1 MNNLMSNKQK
11 DNHSPNNTTDT
22 SMAKESDYTGGAMQ
36 HLFKRILGLQGLGA
50 QALSRS
56 WWQRWVYPLLFLL
69 TLTLSLATYLTLD
82 SVQQSVNTYINDNQR
97 ALVGGDLI
105 LNSKQDWPSEVL
117 AQVKTI
123 ADTQTVYDYQFTA
136 MVVTDEQTLLTSV
149 KAVSPAYPLYGEAE
163 LASGQPLWEQLTS
176 NNVVV
181 APEVLNGLNAN
192 IGDQITIGDAEF
204 TISDVLTK
212 EPDRPLTAF
221 GFGGRVLMQQD
232 ALAATNLLGERSRIN
247 YRIELAGEPEL
258 MAEQYD
264 KLTQILT
271 NYPDIELSDA
281 ESADTSV
288 SRISDNVL
296 MFLKLLVIAVLLLS
310 AVAMYGVIT
319 AFVTKQQSSNAIR
332 LALGEPLGSLKR
344 SYYQLLI
351 VTTIIACIAAIIVS
365 FGLLKVGQ
373 PYLGAIL
380 PADVGLAINPIS
392 AIKTIIIA
400 LVLTLLIAQR
410 GLSTLST
417 TKPATLLSQGASQ
430 QVQNLPWYQRLPLLW
445 YGLMLTGLYA
455 FFAYEVSSFKLGA
468 QLLIGLIGFVAIFWL
483 LARAWLWLLAKLAT
497 NSNISWMQRIAI
509 HNLARKGNQSALFFV
524 TLSLSVAV
532 LTLITTLNHSINTQ
546 FVNAYP
552 EDAPNLFL
560 LDIQSDQHDEIDNII
575 GAPVSYYPVI
585 RARVVTANNVPVQDI
600 EPADGFD
607 DPARVFNLSYA
618 DTVMDTEFITDAVK
632 DKQLYAPINV
642 QNQTENERGTLQNSV
657 QQSVQISEQTIA
669 PMSILDTAASLL
681 NVGMGDQ
688 VRFNIQGIEIVGQIT
703 SIRSR
708 YEQGPSPYFYFLF
721 EPAVLSAAPQIQFAT
736 AHVAADD
743 IPDLQGKL
751 VRQFPAVTTI
761 DGTAIAQ
768 QIQELVVQMS
778 RLVYVFTLL
787 ALLTGIM
794 VLISSLLSTSQDRM
808 QESASF
814 RLLGMQKRDLYMLN
828 ILELGILGI
837 SAALFAVIIANIGA
851 WAAITQWFNLQFS
864 VPWASLGIGGVT
876 LVALLFAI
884 AIIYVRLVIGR
895 GIMARVRAMI

>member
-1 MNNLMSNKQK
+1 MDNMDNESNDSRGIISQ
-11 DNHSPNNTTDT
+11 
-22 SMAKESDYTGGAMQ
+22 
-36 HLFKRILGLQGLGA
+36 LFNRLLISKNLGA

-56 WWQRWVYPLLFLL
+56 WWQRWIYPVLFLI
-69 TLTLSLATYLTLD
+69 TLVLSLATYLTLD
-82 SVQQSVNTYINDNQR
+82 SIQQSVDTYINDNQR

-105 LNSKQDWPSEVL
+105 LNSKQDWPSEIL
-117 AQVKTI
+117 AQVETV
-123 ADTQTVYDYQFTA
+123 ADTQIVYDYQFSA
-136 MVVTDEQTLLTSV
+136 MVVTDEQTLLASV

-163 LASGQPLWEQLTS
+163 LASGQPLWQQLS
-176 NNVVV
+176 AANVVV
-181 APEVLNGLNAN
+181 APEVLNSLNASV
-192 IGDQITIGDAEF
+192 GDQITIGDAEF
-204 TISDVLTK
+204 IISDVLTK

-221 GFGGRVLMQQD
+221 GFGGRVLMHQD
-232 ALAATNLLGERSRIN
+232 ALAATNLLGQRSRIN
-247 YRIELAGEPEL
+247 YRIELAGAPEL
-258 MAEQYD
+258 MAVQRD
-264 KLTQILT
+264 KLTQILN

-332 LALGEPLGSLKR
+332 LALGEPLKSLKR

-351 VTTIIACIAAIIVS
+351 VTTIIACVAAVIVS

-373 PYLGAIL
+373 PYLIAIL

-410 GLSTLST
+410 GLSTLSS
-417 TKPATLLSQGASQ
+417 TKPATLLNQGASTNS
-430 QVQNLPWYQRLPLLW
+430 QNLPWYRSLPLLW
-445 YGLMLTGLYA
+445 YGLMLVGLYV
-455 FFAYEVSSFKLGA
+455 FFAYEVNSLLLGA
-468 QLLIGLIGFVAIFWL
+468 QLLIGLTAFVAIFWL
-483 LARAWLWLLAKLAT
+483 LARGWLWLLTKFAKH
-497 NSNISWMQRIAI
+497 SNISWMQRIAI

-532 LTLITTLNHSINTQ
+532 LTLITTLNHSINAQ
-546 FVNAYP
+546 FINAYP

-560 LDIQSDQHDEIDNII
+560 LDIQSDQHDEINNII
-575 GAPVSYYPVI
+575 AAPVSYYPVI
-585 RARVVTANNVPVQDI
+585 RARVVTANNIPVQDI

-618 DTVMDTEFITDAVK
+618 DTVMDTEFIADAVEN
-632 DKQLYAPINV
+632 DKLYTPIKASDNDPAQTVAP
-642 QNQTENERGTLQNSV
+642 L
-657 QQSVQISEQTIA
+657 
-669 PMSILDTAASLL
+669 SILDTAASLL

-708 YEQGPSPYFYFLF
+708 YEKGPSPYFYFLF
-721 EPAVLSAAPQIQFAT
+721 EPEVLAAAPQIQFAT

-743 IPDLQGKL
+743 IPKLQGQL
-751 VRQFPAVTTI
+751 VREFPAVTTI

-768 QIQELVVQMS
+768 QVQELVVQMS

-808 QESASF
+808 KDSASF

-828 ILELGILGI
+828 ILELSILGI

-851 WAAITQWFNLQFS
+851 WAAITQWFNLRFS
-864 VPWASLGIGGVT
+864 VPWTSLAIGGVA
-876 LVALLFAI
+876 LVVLLFAI

>member
-1 MNNLMSNKQK
+1 M
-11 DNHSPNNTTDT
+11 DNMDNESTD
-22 SMAKESDYTGGAMQ
+22 SRGIISQ
-36 HLFKRILGLQGLGA
+36 LFNRLLISKNLGA

-56 WWQRWVYPLLFLL
+56 WWQRWIYPVLFLI
-69 TLTLSLATYLTLD
+69 TLVLSLATYLTLD
-82 SVQQSVNTYINDNQR
+82 SIQQSVDTYINDNQR

-105 LNSKQDWPSEVL
+105 LNSKQDWPSEIL
-117 AQVKTI
+117 AQVETV
-123 ADTQTVYDYQFTA
+123 ADTQIVYDYQFSA
-136 MVVTDEQTLLTSV
+136 MVVTDEQTLLASV

-163 LASGQPLWEQLTS
+163 LASGQPLWQQLS
-176 NNVVV
+176 AANVVV
-181 APEVLNGLNAN
+181 APEVLNSLNASV
-192 IGDQITIGDAEF
+192 GDQITIGDAEF
-204 TISDVLTK
+204 IISDVLTK

-221 GFGGRVLMQQD
+221 GFGGRVLMHQD
-232 ALAATNLLGERSRIN
+232 ALAATNLLGQRSRIN
-247 YRIELAGEPEL
+247 YRIELAGAPEL
-258 MAEQYD
+258 MAVQRD
-264 KLTQILT
+264 KLTQILN

-281 ESADTSV
+281 KSADTSV

-332 LALGEPLGSLKR
+332 LALGEPLKSLKR

-351 VTTIIACIAAIIVS
+351 VTTIIACVAAVIVS

-373 PYLGAIL
+373 PYLIAIL

-410 GLSTLST
+410 GLSTLSS
-417 TKPATLLSQGASQ
+417 TKPATLLNQGASTNS
-430 QVQNLPWYQRLPLLW
+430 QNLPWYRSLPLLW
-445 YGLMLTGLYA
+445 YGLMLVGLYV
-455 FFAYEVSSFKLGA
+455 FFAYEVNSLLLGA
-468 QLLIGLIGFVAIFWL
+468 QLLVGLTAFVAIFWL
-483 LARAWLWLLAKLAT
+483 LARGWLWLLTKFAKH
-497 NSNISWMQRIAI
+497 SNISWMQRIAI

-532 LTLITTLNHSINTQ
+532 LTLITTLNHSINAQ
-546 FVNAYP
+546 FINAYP

-560 LDIQSDQHDEIDNII
+560 LDIQSDQHDEINNII
-575 GAPVSYYPVI
+575 AAPVSYYPVI
-585 RARVVTANNVPVQDI
+585 RARVVTANNIPVQDI

-618 DTVMDTEFITDAVK
+618 DTVMDTEFITDAVEN
-632 DKQLYAPINV
+632 DKLYAPIKTSDNDPA
-642 QNQTENERGTLQNSV
+642 QTV
-657 QQSVQISEQTIA
+657 A
-669 PMSILDTAASLL
+669 PLSILDTAASLL

-708 YEQGPSPYFYFLF
+708 YEKGPSPYFYFLF
-721 EPAVLSAAPQIQFAT
+721 EPKVLAAAPQIQFAT

-743 IPDLQGKL
+743 IPKLQGQL
-751 VRQFPAVTTI
+751 VREFPAVTTI

-768 QIQELVVQMS
+768 QVQELVVQMS

-808 QESASF
+808 KDSASF

-828 ILELGILGI
+828 ILELSILGI

-851 WAAITQWFNLQFS
+851 WAAITQWFNLRFS
-864 VPWASLGIGGVT
+864 VPWTSLGMGGVA
-876 LVALLFAI
+876 LIGLLFAI
-884 AIIYVRLVIGR
+884 AIIYVKLVIGR

>member
-1 MNNLMSNKQK
+1 M
-11 DNHSPNNTTDT
+11 DNMDNESTD
-22 SMAKESDYTGGAMQ
+22 SRGIISQ
-36 HLFKRILGLQGLGA
+36 LFNRLLISKNLGA

-56 WWQRWVYPLLFLL
+56 WWQRWIYPVLFLI
-69 TLTLSLATYLTLD
+69 TLVLSLATYLTLD
-82 SVQQSVNTYINDNQR
+82 SIQQSVDTYINDNQR

-105 LNSKQDWPSEVL
+105 LNSKQDWPSEIL
-117 AQVKTI
+117 AQVETV
-123 ADTQTVYDYQFTA
+123 ADTQIVYDYQFSA

-163 LASGQPLWEQLTS
+163 LASGQPLWQQLS
-176 NNVVV
+176 AANVVV
-181 APEVLNGLNAN
+181 APEVLNSLNASV
-192 IGDQITIGDAEF
+192 GDQITIGDAEF
-204 TISDVLTK
+204 IISDVLTK

-221 GFGGRVLMQQD
+221 GFGGRVLMHQD
-232 ALAATNLLGERSRIN
+232 ALAATNLLGQRSRIN
-247 YRIELAGEPEL
+247 YRIELAGAPEL
-258 MAEQYD
+258 MAVQRD
-264 KLTQILT
+264 KLTQILN

-281 ESADTSV
+281 KSADTSV

-332 LALGEPLGSLKR
+332 LALGEPLKSLKR

-351 VTTIIACIAAIIVS
+351 VTTIIACVAAVIVS

-373 PYLGAIL
+373 PYLIAIL

-410 GLSTLST
+410 GLSTLSS
-417 TKPATLLSQGASQ
+417 TKPATLLDQGASTNS
-430 QVQNLPWYQRLPLLW
+430 QNLPWYRSLPVLW
-445 YGLMLTGLYA
+445 YGLMLVGLYV
-455 FFAYEVSSFKLGA
+455 FFAYEVNSLLLGA
-468 QLLIGLIGFVAIFWL
+468 QLLIGLTAFVAIFWL
-483 LARAWLWLLAKLAT
+483 LARGWLWLLTKFAKH
-497 NSNISWMQRIAI
+497 SKISWMQRIAI

-546 FVNAYP
+546 FINAYP

-560 LDIQSDQHDEIDNII
+560 LDIQSDQHDAINNII
-575 GAPVSYYPVI
+575 AAPVSYYPVI
-585 RARVVTANNVPVQDI
+585 RARVVTANNIPVQDI

-618 DTVMDTEFITDAVK
+618 DTVMDTEFITDAVEN
-632 DKQLYAPINV
+632 DKLYAPIKTSDNDPA
-642 QNQTENERGTLQNSV
+642 QTV
-657 QQSVQISEQTIA
+657 A
-669 PMSILDTAASLL
+669 PLSILDTAASLL

-708 YEQGPSPYFYFLF
+708 YEKGPSPYFYFLF
-721 EPAVLSAAPQIQFAT
+721 EPEVLAAAPQIQFAT

-743 IPDLQGKL
+743 IPKLQGQL
-751 VRQFPAVTTI
+751 VREFPAVTTI

-768 QIQELVVQMS
+768 QVQELVVQMS

-808 QESASF
+808 KDSASF

-851 WAAITQWFNLQFS
+851 WAAITQWFNLRFS
-864 VPWASLGIGGVT
+864 VPWTSLAIGGVA
-876 LVALLFAI
+876 LVVLLFAI

>member
-1 MNNLMSNKQK
+1 MDNMDNESNDSRGIISQ
-11 DNHSPNNTTDT
+11 
-22 SMAKESDYTGGAMQ
+22 
-36 HLFKRILGLQGLGA
+36 LFNRLLISKNLGA

-56 WWQRWVYPLLFLL
+56 WWQRWIYPVLFLI
-69 TLTLSLATYLTLD
+69 TLVLSLATYLTLD
-82 SVQQSVNTYINDNQR
+82 SIQQSVDTYINDNQR

-105 LNSKQDWPSEVL
+105 LNSKQDWPSEIL
-117 AQVKTI
+117 AQVETV
-123 ADTQTVYDYQFTA
+123 ADTQIVYDYQFSA
-136 MVVTDEQTLLTSV
+136 MVVTDEQTLLASV

-163 LASGQPLWEQLTS
+163 LASGQPLWQQLS
-176 NNVVV
+176 AANVVV
-181 APEVLNGLNAN
+181 APEVLNSLNASV
-192 IGDQITIGDAEF
+192 GDQITIGDAEF
-204 TISDVLTK
+204 IISDVLTK

-221 GFGGRVLMQQD
+221 GFGGRVLMHED
-232 ALAATNLLGERSRIN
+232 ALAATNLLGQRSRIN
-247 YRIELAGEPEL
+247 YRIELAGAPEL
-258 MAEQYD
+258 MAVQRD
-264 KLTQILT
+264 KLTQILN

-281 ESADTSV
+281 KSADTSV

-332 LALGEPLGSLKR
+332 LALGEPLKSLKR

-351 VTTIIACIAAIIVS
+351 VTTIIACVAAVIVS

-373 PYLGAIL
+373 PYLIAIL

-410 GLSTLST
+410 GLSTLSS
-417 TKPATLLSQGASQ
+417 TKPATLLDQGASTNS
-430 QVQNLPWYQRLPLLW
+430 QNLPWYRSLPLLW
-445 YGLMLTGLYA
+445 YGLMLVGLYV
-455 FFAYEVSSFKLGA
+455 FFAYEVNSLLLGA
-468 QLLIGLIGFVAIFWL
+468 QLLIGLTAFVAIFWL
-483 LARAWLWLLAKLAT
+483 LARGWLWLLTKFAKH
-497 NSNISWMQRIAI
+497 SNISWMQRIAI

-532 LTLITTLNHSINTQ
+532 LTLITTLNHSINAQ
-546 FVNAYP
+546 FINAYP

-560 LDIQSDQHDEIDNII
+560 LDIQSDQHDEINNII
-575 GAPVSYYPVI
+575 AAPVSYYPVI
-585 RARVVTANNVPVQDI
+585 RARVVTANNIPVQDI

-618 DTVMDTEFITDAVK
+618 DTVMDTEFITDAVEN
-632 DKQLYAPINV
+632 DKLYAPIKTSDNDPA
-642 QNQTENERGTLQNSV
+642 QTV
-657 QQSVQISEQTIA
+657 A
-669 PMSILDTAASLL
+669 PLSILDTAASLL

-708 YEQGPSPYFYFLF
+708 YEKGPSPYFYFLF
-721 EPAVLSAAPQIQFAT
+721 EPEVLAAAPQIQFAT

-743 IPDLQGKL
+743 IPKLQGQL
-751 VRQFPAVTTI
+751 VREFPAVTTI

-768 QIQELVVQMS
+768 QVQELVVQMS

-808 QESASF
+808 KDSASF

-851 WAAITQWFNLQFS
+851 WAAITQWFNLRFS
-864 VPWASLGIGGVT
+864 VPWTSLAIGGVA
-876 LVALLFAI
+876 LVVLLFAI

>member
-1 MNNLMSNKQK
+1 MNNLKNNKQTE
-11 DNHSPNNTTDT
+11 NHSAIDATATTDT
-22 SMAKESDYTGGAMQ
+22 NMAKESDYTGGIMRQ
-36 HLFKRILGLQGLGA
+36 LFSGVLNLPILGLQGLGA

-56 WWQRWVYPLLFLL
+56 WWQRWIYPLLFLL

-82 SVQQSVNTYINDNQR
+82 SVQQSVDTYINDNQR

-105 LNSKQDWPSEVL
+105 LNSKQEWPSEVL
-117 AQVKTI
+117 TQVETVT
-123 ADTQTVYDYQFTA
+123 DTQIVYDYQFSA
-136 MVVTDEQTLLTSV
+136 MVVTDEQTLLASV

-163 LASGQPLWEQLTS
+163 LASGQPLWQQLS
-176 NNVVV
+176 AANVVV
-181 APEVLNGLNAN
+181 APEVLNSLNASV
-192 IGDQITIGDAEF
+192 GDQITIGDAEF

-221 GFGGRVLMQQD
+221 GFGGRVLMHQD
-232 ALAATNLLGERSRIN
+232 ALAATNLLGQRSRIN
-247 YRIELAGEPEL
+247 YRIELAGDPEL
-258 MAEQYD
+258 MVVQRD
-264 KLTQILT
+264 KLTQILS

-332 LALGEPLGSLKR
+332 LALGEPLRSLKR

-351 VTTIIACIAAIIVS
+351 VTTIIACVAAIALS
-365 FGLLKVGQ
+365 FGLLQVGQ
-373 PYLGAIL
+373 PYLIAIL
-380 PADVGLAINPIS
+380 PTDVGLAINPIS

-400 LVLTLLIAQR
+400 LVVTLLIAQR

-417 TKPATLLSQGASQ
+417 TKPATLLNQGASTNS
-430 QVQNLPWYQRLPLLW
+430 QNLPWYRRLPLLW
-445 YGLMLTGLYA
+445 YGLTLIGLYA
-455 FFAYEVSSFKLGA
+455 FFAYEVDSLILGA
-468 QLLIGLIGFVAIFWL
+468 QLLIGLTAFVAIFWL
-483 LARAWLWLLAKLAT
+483 LARGWLWLLTKFAKH
-497 NSNISWMQRIAI
+497 SNISWMQRIAI

-546 FVNAYP
+546 FINAYP

-560 LDIQSDQHDEIDNII
+560 LDIQSDQHDEINNII
-575 GAPVSYYPVI
+575 TAPVSYYPVI

-618 DTVMDTEFITDAVK
+618 DTLMDTEFITESLAD
-632 DKQLYAPINV
+632 DKLYAPINTADSDSA
-642 QNQTENERGTLQNSV
+642 QTV
-657 QQSVQISEQTIA
+657 A
-669 PMSILDTAASLL
+669 PLSILDTAASLL

-688 VRFNIQGIEIVGQIT
+688 VRFNIQGIEVVGQIT

-708 YEQGPSPYFYFLF
+708 YEKGPSPYFYFLF

-736 AHVAADD
+736 AHVAAED
-743 IPDLQGKL
+743 IPKLQGQL
-751 VRQFPAVTTI
+751 VREFPAVTTI

-768 QIQELVVQMS
+768 QVQELVVQMS

-808 QESASF
+808 ADSASF

-851 WAAITQWFNLQFS
+851 WAAITQWFNLRFS
-864 VPWASLGIGGVT
+864 VPWASLGIGGVA
-876 LVALLFAI
+876 LVVLLFGI

>member
-1 MNNLMSNKQK
+1 M
-11 DNHSPNNTTDT
+11 DNMDNESTD
-22 SMAKESDYTGGAMQ
+22 SRGIISQ
-36 HLFKRILGLQGLGA
+36 LFNRLLISKNLGA

-56 WWQRWVYPLLFLL
+56 WWQRWIYPVLFLI
-69 TLTLSLATYLTLD
+69 TLVLSLATYLTLD
-82 SVQQSVNTYINDNQR
+82 SIQQSVDTYINDNQR

-105 LNSKQDWPSEVL
+105 LNSKQDWPSEIL
-117 AQVKTI
+117 AQVETV
-123 ADTQTVYDYQFTA
+123 ADTQIVYDYQFSA
-136 MVVTDEQTLLTSV
+136 MVVTDEQTLLASV

-163 LASGQPLWEQLTS
+163 LASGQPLWQQLS
-176 NNVVV
+176 AANVVV
-181 APEVLNGLNAN
+181 APEVLNSLNASV
-192 IGDQITIGDAEF
+192 GDQITIGDAEF
-204 TISDVLTK
+204 IISDVLTK

-221 GFGGRVLMQQD
+221 GFGGRVLMHQD
-232 ALAATNLLGERSRIN
+232 ALAATNLLGQRSRIN
-247 YRIELAGEPEL
+247 YRIELAGAPEL
-258 MAEQYD
+258 MAVQRD
-264 KLTQILT
+264 KLTQILN

-281 ESADTSV
+281 KSADTSV

-332 LALGEPLGSLKR
+332 LALGEPLKSLKR

-351 VTTIIACIAAIIVS
+351 VTTIIACVAAVIVS

-373 PYLGAIL
+373 PYLIAIL

-410 GLSTLST
+410 GLSTLSS
-417 TKPATLLSQGASQ
+417 TKPATLLNQGASTNS
-430 QVQNLPWYQRLPLLW
+430 QNLPWYRSLPLLW
-445 YGLMLTGLYA
+445 YGLMLVGLYV
-455 FFAYEVSSFKLGA
+455 FFAYEVNSLLLGA
-468 QLLIGLIGFVAIFWL
+468 QLLIGLTAFVAIFWL
-483 LARAWLWLLAKLAT
+483 LARGWLWLLTKFAKH
-497 NSNISWMQRIAI
+497 SNISWMQRIAI

-532 LTLITTLNHSINTQ
+532 LTLITTLNHSINAQ
-546 FVNAYP
+546 FINAYP

-560 LDIQSDQHDEIDNII
+560 LDIQSDQHDEINNII
-575 GAPVSYYPVI
+575 AAPVSYYPVI
-585 RARVVTANNVPVQDI
+585 RARVVTANNIPVQDI
-600 EPADGFD
+600 EPTDGFD

-618 DTVMDTEFITDAVK
+618 DTVMDTEFITDAVEN
-632 DKQLYAPINV
+632 DKLYTPIKTSDNDPAQTVAP
-642 QNQTENERGTLQNSV
+642 L
-657 QQSVQISEQTIA
+657 
-669 PMSILDTAASLL
+669 SILDTAASLL

-708 YEQGPSPYFYFLF
+708 YEKGPSPYFYFLF
-721 EPAVLSAAPQIQFAT
+721 EPEVLAAAPQIQFAT

-743 IPDLQGKL
+743 IPKLQGQL
-751 VRQFPAVTTI
+751 VREFPAVTTI

-768 QIQELVVQMS
+768 QVQELVVQMS
-778 RLVYVFTLL
+778 HLVYVFTLL

-808 QESASF
+808 KDSASF

-851 WAAITQWFNLQFS
+851 WAAITQWFNLRFS
-864 VPWASLGIGGVT
+864 VPWTSLAIGGVA
-876 LVALLFAI
+876 LVVLLFAI

>member
-1 MNNLMSNKQK
+1 M
-11 DNHSPNNTTDT
+11 DNMDNESTD
-22 SMAKESDYTGGAMQ
+22 SRGIISQ
-36 HLFKRILGLQGLGA
+36 LFNRLLISKNLGA

-56 WWQRWVYPLLFLL
+56 WWQRWIYPVLFLI
-69 TLTLSLATYLTLD
+69 TLVLSLATYLTLD
-82 SVQQSVNTYINDNQR
+82 SIQQSVDTYINDNQR

-105 LNSKQDWPSEVL
+105 LNSKQDWPSEIL
-117 AQVKTI
+117 AQVETV
-123 ADTQTVYDYQFTA
+123 ADTQIVYDYQFSA
-136 MVVTDEQTLLTSV
+136 MVVTDEQTLLASV

-163 LASGQPLWEQLTS
+163 LASGQPLWQQLS
-176 NNVVV
+176 AANVVV
-181 APEVLNGLNAN
+181 APEVLNSLNASV
-192 IGDQITIGDAEF
+192 GDQITIGDAEF
-204 TISDVLTK
+204 IISDVLTK

-221 GFGGRVLMQQD
+221 GFGGRVLMHED
-232 ALAATNLLGERSRIN
+232 ALAATNLLGQRSRIN
-247 YRIELAGEPEL
+247 YRIELAGNPEL
-258 MAEQYD
+258 MAVQRD
-264 KLTQILT
+264 KLTQILS

-281 ESADTSV
+281 KSADTSV

-332 LALGEPLGSLKR
+332 LALGEPLKSLKR

-351 VTTIIACIAAIIVS
+351 VTTIIACVAAVIVS

-373 PYLGAIL
+373 PYLIAIL

-410 GLSTLST
+410 GLSTLSS
-417 TKPATLLSQGASQ
+417 TKPATLLDQGASTNS
-430 QVQNLPWYQRLPLLW
+430 QNLPWYRSLPLLW
-445 YGLMLTGLYA
+445 YGLMLVGLYV
-455 FFAYEVSSFKLGA
+455 FFAYEVNSLLLGA
-468 QLLIGLIGFVAIFWL
+468 QLLIGLTAFVAIFWL
-483 LARAWLWLLAKLAT
+483 LARGWLWLLTKFAKH
-497 NSNISWMQRIAI
+497 SNISWMQRIAI

-532 LTLITTLNHSINTQ
+532 LTLITTLNHSINAQ
-546 FVNAYP
+546 FINAYP

-560 LDIQSDQHDEIDNII
+560 LDIQSDQHDEINNII
-575 GAPVSYYPVI
+575 AAPVSYYPVI
-585 RARVVTANNVPVQDI
+585 RARVVTANNIPVQDI

-618 DTVMDTEFITDAVK
+618 DTVMDTEFITDAVEN
-632 DKQLYAPINV
+632 DKLYAPIKTSDNDPA
-642 QNQTENERGTLQNSV
+642 QTV
-657 QQSVQISEQTIA
+657 A
-669 PMSILDTAASLL
+669 PLSILDTAASLL

-708 YEQGPSPYFYFLF
+708 YEKGPSPYFYFLF
-721 EPAVLSAAPQIQFAT
+721 EPEVLAAAPQIQFAT
-736 AHVAADD
+736 AHVTAED
-743 IPDLQGKL
+743 IPKLQGQL
-751 VRQFPAVTTI
+751 VREFPAVTTI

-768 QIQELVVQMS
+768 QVQELVVQMS

-808 QESASF
+808 KDSASF

-828 ILELGILGI
+828 ILELSILGI

-851 WAAITQWFNLQFS
+851 WAAITQWFNLRFS
-864 VPWASLGIGGVT
+864 VPWTSLAIGGVA
-876 LVALLFAI
+876 LVVLLFAI

>member
-1 MNNLMSNKQK
+1 M
-11 DNHSPNNTTDT
+11 DNMDNESTD
-22 SMAKESDYTGGAMQ
+22 SRGIISQ
-36 HLFKRILGLQGLGA
+36 LFNRLLISKNLGA

-56 WWQRWVYPLLFLL
+56 WWQRWIYPVLFLI
-69 TLTLSLATYLTLD
+69 TLVLSLATYLTLD
-82 SVQQSVNTYINDNQR
+82 SIQQSVDTYINDNQR

-105 LNSKQDWPSEVL
+105 LNSKQDWPSEIL
-117 AQVKTI
+117 AQVETV
-123 ADTQTVYDYQFTA
+123 ADTQIVYDYQFSA
-136 MVVTDEQTLLTSV
+136 MVVTDEQTLLASV

-163 LASGQPLWEQLTS
+163 LASGQPLWQQLS
-176 NNVVV
+176 AANVVV
-181 APEVLNGLNAN
+181 APEVLNSLNASV
-192 IGDQITIGDAEF
+192 GDQITIGDAEF
-204 TISDVLTK
+204 IISDVLTK

-221 GFGGRVLMQQD
+221 GFGGRVLMHQD
-232 ALAATNLLGERSRIN
+232 ALAATNLLGQRSRIN
-247 YRIELAGEPEL
+247 YRIELAGAPEL
-258 MAEQYD
+258 MAVQRD
-264 KLTQILT
+264 KLTQILN

-332 LALGEPLGSLKR
+332 LALGEPLKSLKR

-351 VTTIIACIAAIIVS
+351 VTTIIACVAAVIVS

-373 PYLGAIL
+373 PYLIAIL

-410 GLSTLST
+410 GLSTLSS
-417 TKPATLLSQGASQ
+417 TKPATLLNQGASTNS
-430 QVQNLPWYQRLPLLW
+430 QNLPWYRSLPLLW
-445 YGLMLTGLYA
+445 YGLMLVGLYV
-455 FFAYEVSSFKLGA
+455 FFAYEVNSLLLGA
-468 QLLIGLIGFVAIFWL
+468 QLLIGLTAFVAIFWL
-483 LARAWLWLLAKLAT
+483 LARGWLWLLTKFAKH
-497 NSNISWMQRIAI
+497 SNISWMQRIAI

-532 LTLITTLNHSINTQ
+532 LTLITTLNHSINAQ
-546 FVNAYP
+546 FINAYP

-560 LDIQSDQHDEIDNII
+560 LDIQSDQHDEINNII
-575 GAPVSYYPVI
+575 AAPVSYYPVI
-585 RARVVTANNVPVQDI
+585 RARVVTANNIPVQDI

-618 DTVMDTEFITDAVK
+618 DTVMDTEFITDAVEN
-632 DKQLYAPINV
+632 DKLYAPIKTSDNDPA
-642 QNQTENERGTLQNSV
+642 QTV
-657 QQSVQISEQTIA
+657 A
-669 PMSILDTAASLL
+669 PLSILDTAASLL

-708 YEQGPSPYFYFLF
+708 YEKGPSPYFYFLF
-721 EPAVLSAAPQIQFAT
+721 EPEVLAAAPQIQFAT

-743 IPDLQGKL
+743 IPKLQGQL
-751 VRQFPAVTTI
+751 VREFPAVTTI

-768 QIQELVVQMS
+768 QVQELVVQMS

-808 QESASF
+808 KDSASF

-828 ILELGILGI
+828 ILELSILGI

-851 WAAITQWFNLQFS
+851 WAAITQWFNLRFS
-864 VPWASLGIGGVT
+864 VPWTSLAIGGVA
-876 LVALLFAI
+876 LVVLLFAI

>member
-1 MNNLMSNKQK
+1 MDNMDNESNDSRGIISQ
-11 DNHSPNNTTDT
+11 
-22 SMAKESDYTGGAMQ
+22 
-36 HLFKRILGLQGLGA
+36 LFNRLLISKNLGA

-56 WWQRWVYPLLFLL
+56 WWQRWIYPVLFLI
-69 TLTLSLATYLTLD
+69 TLVLSLATYLTLD
-82 SVQQSVNTYINDNQR
+82 SIQQSVDTYINDNQR

-105 LNSKQDWPSEVL
+105 LNSKQDWPSEIL
-117 AQVKTI
+117 AQVETV
-123 ADTQTVYDYQFTA
+123 ADTQIVYDYQFSA
-136 MVVTDEQTLLTSV
+136 MVVTDEQTLLASV

-163 LASGQPLWEQLTS
+163 LASGQPLWQQLS
-176 NNVVV
+176 AANVVV
-181 APEVLNGLNAN
+181 APEVLNSLNASV
-192 IGDQITIGDAEF
+192 GDQITIGDAEF
-204 TISDVLTK
+204 IISDVLTK

-221 GFGGRVLMQQD
+221 GFGGRVLMHQD
-232 ALAATNLLGERSRIN
+232 ALAATNLLGQRSRIN
-247 YRIELAGEPEL
+247 YRIELAGAPEL
-258 MAEQYD
+258 MAVQRD
-264 KLTQILT
+264 KLTQILN

-281 ESADTSV
+281 KSADTSV

-332 LALGEPLGSLKR
+332 LALGEPLKSLKR

-351 VTTIIACIAAIIVS
+351 VTTIIACVAAVIVS

-373 PYLGAIL
+373 PYLIAIL

-410 GLSTLST
+410 GLSTLSS
-417 TKPATLLSQGASQ
+417 TKPATLLNQGASTNS
-430 QVQNLPWYQRLPLLW
+430 QNLPWYRSLPLLW
-445 YGLMLTGLYA
+445 YGLMLVGLYV
-455 FFAYEVSSFKLGA
+455 FFAYEVNSLLLGA
-468 QLLIGLIGFVAIFWL
+468 QLLIGLTAFVAIFWL
-483 LARAWLWLLAKLAT
+483 LARGWLWLLTKFAKH
-497 NSNISWMQRIAI
+497 SNISWMQRIAI
-509 HNLARKGNQSALFFV
+509 HNLARKGNQSALFFI

-532 LTLITTLNHSINTQ
+532 LTLITTLNHSINAQ
-546 FVNAYP
+546 FINAYP

-560 LDIQSDQHDEIDNII
+560 LDIQSDQHDEINNII
-575 GAPVSYYPVI
+575 AAPVSYYPVI
-585 RARVVTANNVPVQDI
+585 RARVVTANNIPVQDI

-618 DTVMDTEFITDAVK
+618 DTVMDTEFITDAVEN
-632 DKQLYAPINV
+632 DKLYAPIKTSDNDPA
-642 QNQTENERGTLQNSV
+642 QTV
-657 QQSVQISEQTIA
+657 A
-669 PMSILDTAASLL
+669 PLSILDTAASLL

-708 YEQGPSPYFYFLF
+708 YEKGPSPYFYFLF
-721 EPAVLSAAPQIQFAT
+721 EPEVLAAAPQIQFAT

-743 IPDLQGKL
+743 IPKLQGQL
-751 VRQFPAVTTI
+751 VREFPAVTTI

-768 QIQELVVQMS
+768 QVQELVVQMS

-808 QESASF
+808 KDSASF

-828 ILELGILGI
+828 ILELSILGI

-851 WAAITQWFNLQFS
+851 WAAITQWFNLRFS
-864 VPWASLGIGGVT
+864 VPWTSLAIGGVA
-876 LVALLFAI
+876 LVVLLFAI

>member
-1 MNNLMSNKQK
+1 M
-11 DNHSPNNTTDT
+11 DNMDNESTD
-22 SMAKESDYTGGAMQ
+22 SRGIISQ
-36 HLFKRILGLQGLGA
+36 LFNRLLISKNLGA

-56 WWQRWVYPLLFLL
+56 WWQRWIYPVLFLI
-69 TLTLSLATYLTLD
+69 TLVLSLATYLTLD
-82 SVQQSVNTYINDNQR
+82 SIQQSVDTYINDNQR

-105 LNSKQDWPSEVL
+105 LNSKQDWPSEIL
-117 AQVKTI
+117 AQVETV
-123 ADTQTVYDYQFTA
+123 ADTQIVYDYQFSA
-136 MVVTDEQTLLTSV
+136 MVVTDEQTLLASV

-163 LASGQPLWEQLTS
+163 LASGQPLWQQLS
-176 NNVVV
+176 AANVVV
-181 APEVLNGLNAN
+181 APEVLNSLNASV
-192 IGDQITIGDAEF
+192 GDQITIGDAEF
-204 TISDVLTK
+204 IISDVLTK

-221 GFGGRVLMQQD
+221 GFGGRVLMHED
-232 ALAATNLLGERSRIN
+232 ALAATNLLGQRSRIN
-247 YRIELAGEPEL
+247 YRIELAGNPEL
-258 MAEQYD
+258 MAVQRD
-264 KLTQILT
+264 KLTQILN

-281 ESADTSV
+281 KSADTSV

-332 LALGEPLGSLKR
+332 LALGEPLKSLKR

-351 VTTIIACIAAIIVS
+351 VTTIIACVAAVIVS

-373 PYLGAIL
+373 PYLIAIL

-410 GLSTLST
+410 GLSTLSS
-417 TKPATLLSQGASQ
+417 TKPATLLNQGASTNS
-430 QVQNLPWYQRLPLLW
+430 QNLPWYRSLPLLW
-445 YGLMLTGLYA
+445 YGLMLVGLYV
-455 FFAYEVSSFKLGA
+455 FFAYEVNSLLLGA
-468 QLLIGLIGFVAIFWL
+468 QLLVGLTAFVAIFWL
-483 LARAWLWLLAKLAT
+483 LARGWLWLLTKFAKH
-497 NSNISWMQRIAI
+497 SNISWMQRIAI

-532 LTLITTLNHSINTQ
+532 LTLITTLNHSINAQ
-546 FVNAYP
+546 FINAYP

-560 LDIQSDQHDEIDNII
+560 LDIQSDQHDEINNII
-575 GAPVSYYPVI
+575 AAPVSYYPVI
-585 RARVVTANNVPVQDI
+585 RARVVTANNIPVQDI

-618 DTVMDTEFITDAVK
+618 DTVMDTEFITDAVEN
-632 DKQLYAPINV
+632 DKLYAPIKTSDNDPA
-642 QNQTENERGTLQNSV
+642 QTV
-657 QQSVQISEQTIA
+657 A
-669 PMSILDTAASLL
+669 PLSILDTAASLL

-708 YEQGPSPYFYFLF
+708 YEKGPSPYFYFLF
-721 EPAVLSAAPQIQFAT
+721 EPEVLAAAPQIQFAT
-736 AHVAADD
+736 AHVTAED
-743 IPDLQGKL
+743 IPKLQGQL
-751 VRQFPAVTTI
+751 VREFPAVTTI

-768 QIQELVVQMS
+768 QVQELVVQMS

-808 QESASF
+808 KDSASF
-814 RLLGMQKRDLYMLN
+814 RLLLGMQKRDLYMLN
-828 ILELGILGI
+828 ILELSILGI

-851 WAAITQWFNLQFS
+851 WAAITQWFNLRFS
-864 VPWASLGIGGVT
+864 VPWTSLAIGGVA
-876 LVALLFAI
+876 LVVLLFAI

>member
-1 MNNLMSNKQK
+1 M
-11 DNHSPNNTTDT
+11 DNMDNESTD
-22 SMAKESDYTGGAMQ
+22 SRGIISQ
-36 HLFKRILGLQGLGA
+36 LFNRLLISKNLGA

-56 WWQRWVYPLLFLL
+56 WWQRWIYPVLFLI
-69 TLTLSLATYLTLD
+69 TLVLSLATYLTLD
-82 SVQQSVNTYINDNQR
+82 SIQQSVDTYINDNQR

-105 LNSKQDWPSEVL
+105 LNSKQDWPSEIL
-117 AQVKTI
+117 AQVETV
-123 ADTQTVYDYQFTA
+123 ADTQIVYDYQFSA
-136 MVVTDEQTLLTSV
+136 MVVTDEQTLLASV

-163 LASGQPLWEQLTS
+163 LASGQPLWQQLS
-176 NNVVV
+176 AANVVV
-181 APEVLNGLNAN
+181 APEVLNSLNASV
-192 IGDQITIGDAEF
+192 GDQITIGDAEF
-204 TISDVLTK
+204 IISDVLTK

-221 GFGGRVLMQQD
+221 GFGGRVLMHQD
-232 ALAATNLLGERSRIN
+232 ALAATNLLGQRSRIN
-247 YRIELAGEPEL
+247 YRIELAGAPEL
-258 MAEQYD
+258 MAVQRD
-264 KLTQILT
+264 KLTQILN

-281 ESADTSV
+281 KSADTSV

-332 LALGEPLGSLKR
+332 LALGEPLKSLKR

-351 VTTIIACIAAIIVS
+351 VTTIIACVAAVIVS

-373 PYLGAIL
+373 PYLIAIL

-410 GLSTLST
+410 GLSTLSS
-417 TKPATLLSQGASQ
+417 TKPATLLNQGASTNS
-430 QVQNLPWYQRLPLLW
+430 QNLPWYRSLPLLW
-445 YGLMLTGLYA
+445 YGLMLVGLYV
-455 FFAYEVSSFKLGA
+455 FFAYEVNSLLLGA
-468 QLLIGLIGFVAIFWL
+468 QLLVGLTAFVAIFWL
-483 LARAWLWLLAKLAT
+483 LARGWLWLLTKFAKH
-497 NSNISWMQRIAI
+497 SNISWMQRIAI

-532 LTLITTLNHSINTQ
+532 LTLITTLNHSINAQ
-546 FVNAYP
+546 FINAYP

-560 LDIQSDQHDEIDNII
+560 LDIQSDQHDEINNII
-575 GAPVSYYPVI
+575 AAPVSYYPVI
-585 RARVVTANNVPVQDI
+585 RARVVTANNIPVQDI

-618 DTVMDTEFITDAVK
+618 DTVMDTEFITDAVEN
-632 DKQLYAPINV
+632 DKLYTPIKTSDNDPAQTVAP
-642 QNQTENERGTLQNSV
+642 L
-657 QQSVQISEQTIA
+657 
-669 PMSILDTAASLL
+669 SILDTAASLL

-708 YEQGPSPYFYFLF
+708 YEKGPSPYFYFLF
-721 EPAVLSAAPQIQFAT
+721 EPEVLAAAPQIQFAT

-743 IPDLQGKL
+743 IPKLQGQL
-751 VRQFPAVTTI
+751 VREFPAVTTI

-768 QIQELVVQMS
+768 QVQELVVQMS

-808 QESASF
+808 KDSASF

-828 ILELGILGI
+828 ILELSILGI

-851 WAAITQWFNLQFS
+851 WAAITQWFNLRFS
-864 VPWASLGIGGVT
+864 VPWTSLAIGGVA
-876 LVALLFAI
+876 LVVLLFAI

>member
-1 MNNLMSNKQK
+1 MNNLMNNKQT

-22 SMAKESDYTGGAMQ
+22 SMTKESDYTGGAIQ
-36 HLFKRILGLQGLGA
+36 NLFKRILGLQGLGA

-56 WWQRWVYPLLFLL
+56 WWQRWIYPVLFLL

-82 SVQQSVNTYINDNQR
+82 SIQQSVDTYINDNQR

-105 LNSKQDWPSEVL
+105 LNSQQDWPSEVL

-192 IGDQITIGDAEF
+192 VGDQITIGDAEF

-221 GFGGRVLMQQD
+221 GFGGRVLMHQD
-232 ALAATNLLGERSRIN
+232 ALEATNLLGERSRIN

-373 PYLGAIL
+373 PYLAAIL

-392 AIKTIIIA
+392 AIKTIVIA

-430 QVQNLPWYQRLPLLW
+430 QVQNMPWYRRLPLLW

-455 FFAYEVSSFKLGA
+455 FFAYEVNSFILGA
-468 QLLIGLIGFVAIFWL
+468 QLLLGLTVFVAIFWL
-483 LARAWLWLLAKLAT
+483 LARGWLWLLTKFAKY
-497 NSNISWMQRIAI
+497 SKISWMQRIAI

-532 LTLITTLNHSINTQ
+532 LTLITTLNHSINAQ
-546 FVNAYP
+546 FINAYP

-575 GAPVSYYPVI
+575 GTPVSYYPVI

-618 DTVMDTEFITDAVK
+618 DTVMDTEFITDAVE

-642 QNQTENERGTLQNSV
+642 QNQTANEQNSV
-657 QQSVQISEQTIA
+657 QQSVQTSEQTIA

-688 VRFNIQGIEIVGQIT
+688 IRFNIQGIEIVGQIT

-721 EPAVLSAAPQIQFAT
+721 EPAVLSTAPQIQFAT

-787 ALLTGIM
+787 ALLAGIM

-864 VPWASLGIGGVT
+864 VSWASLGIGGVA
-876 LVALLFAI
+876 LVVLLFAI
-884 AIIYVRLVIGR
+884 AIVYVRLVIGR
-895 GIMARVRAMI
+895 GIMARVRAMV

>member
-1 MNNLMSNKQK
+1 MDNMDNESNDSRGIISQ
-11 DNHSPNNTTDT
+11 
-22 SMAKESDYTGGAMQ
+22 
-36 HLFKRILGLQGLGA
+36 LFNRLLISKNLGA

-56 WWQRWVYPLLFLL
+56 WWQRWIYPVLFLI
-69 TLTLSLATYLTLD
+69 TLVLSLATYLTLD
-82 SVQQSVNTYINDNQR
+82 SIQQSVDTYINDNQR

-105 LNSKQDWPSEVL
+105 LNSKQDWPSEIL
-117 AQVKTI
+117 AQVETV
-123 ADTQTVYDYQFTA
+123 ADTQIVYDYQFSA
-136 MVVTDEQTLLTSV
+136 MVVTDEQTLLASV

-163 LASGQPLWEQLTS
+163 LASGQPLWQQLS
-176 NNVVV
+176 AANVVV
-181 APEVLNGLNAN
+181 APEVLNSLNASV
-192 IGDQITIGDAEF
+192 GDQITIGDAEF
-204 TISDVLTK
+204 IISDVLTK

-221 GFGGRVLMQQD
+221 GFGGRVLMHED
-232 ALAATNLLGERSRIN
+232 ALAATNLLGQRSRIN
-247 YRIELAGEPEL
+247 YRIELAGAPEL
-258 MAEQYD
+258 MAVQRD
-264 KLTQILT
+264 KLTQILN

-281 ESADTSV
+281 KSADTSV

-310 AVAMYGVIT
+310 AVAMYGIIT

-332 LALGEPLGSLKR
+332 LALGEPLKSLKR

-351 VTTIIACIAAIIVS
+351 VTTIIACVAAVIVS

-373 PYLGAIL
+373 PYLIAIL

-410 GLSTLST
+410 GLSTLSS
-417 TKPATLLSQGASQ
+417 TKPATLLNQGASTNS
-430 QVQNLPWYQRLPLLW
+430 QNLPWYRSLPLLW
-445 YGLMLTGLYA
+445 YGLMLVGLYV
-455 FFAYEVSSFKLGA
+455 FFAYEVNSLLLGA
-468 QLLIGLIGFVAIFWL
+468 QLLVGLTAFVAIFWL
-483 LARAWLWLLAKLAT
+483 LARGWLWLLTKFAKH
-497 NSNISWMQRIAI
+497 SNISWMQRIAI

-532 LTLITTLNHSINTQ
+532 LTLITTLNHSINAQ
-546 FVNAYP
+546 FINAYP

-560 LDIQSDQHDEIDNII
+560 LDIQSDQHDEINNII
-575 GAPVSYYPVI
+575 AAPVSYYPVI
-585 RARVVTANNVPVQDI
+585 RARVVTANNIPVQDI

-618 DTVMDTEFITDAVK
+618 DTVMDTEFITDSLVK
-632 DKQLYAPINV
+632 NELFAPIKTTANDPA
-642 QNQTENERGTLQNSV
+642 QTV
-657 QQSVQISEQTIA
+657 A
-669 PMSILDTAASLL
+669 PLSILDTAASLL

-708 YEQGPSPYFYFLF
+708 FEQGPSPYFYFLF
-721 EPAVLSAAPQIQFAT
+721 EPSVLAAAPQIQFAT
-736 AHVAADD
+736 AHVPDEQ
-743 IPDLQGKL
+743 IPEIQGKL
-751 VRQFPAVTTI
+751 VREFPAVTTI

-787 ALLTGIM
+787 ALLTGVM

-808 QESASF
+808 KESASF
-814 RLLGMQKRDLYMLN
+814 RLLGMQKRDLYLLN
-828 ILELGILGI
+828 ILELSVLGI
-837 SAALFAVIIANIGA
+837 SAAVFAVIIANVGA
-851 WAAITQWFNLQFS
+851 WAAITQWFSLRFS
-864 VPWASLGIGGVT
+864 VPWMSLGIGGA
-876 LVALLFAI
+876 ALIGLLLAI

>member
-1 MNNLMSNKQK
+1 MDNMDNESNDSRGIISQ
-11 DNHSPNNTTDT
+11 
-22 SMAKESDYTGGAMQ
+22 
-36 HLFKRILGLQGLGA
+36 LFNRLLISKNLGA

-56 WWQRWVYPLLFLL
+56 WWQRWIYPVLFLI
-69 TLTLSLATYLTLD
+69 TLVLSLATYLTLD
-82 SVQQSVNTYINDNQR
+82 SIQQSVDTYINDNQR

-105 LNSKQDWPSEVL
+105 LNSKQDWPSEIL
-117 AQVKTI
+117 AQVETV
-123 ADTQTVYDYQFTA
+123 ADTQIVYDYQFSA
-136 MVVTDEQTLLTSV
+136 MVVTDEQTLLASV

-163 LASGQPLWEQLTS
+163 LASGQPLWQQLS
-176 NNVVV
+176 AANVVV
-181 APEVLNGLNAN
+181 APEVLNSLNASV
-192 IGDQITIGDAEF
+192 GDQITIGDAEF
-204 TISDVLTK
+204 IISDVLTK

-221 GFGGRVLMQQD
+221 GFGGRVLMHQD
-232 ALAATNLLGERSRIN
+232 ALAATNLLGQRSRIN
-247 YRIELAGEPEL
+247 YRIELAGAPEL
-258 MAEQYD
+258 MAVQRD
-264 KLTQILT
+264 KLTQILN

-281 ESADTSV
+281 KSADTSV

-332 LALGEPLGSLKR
+332 LALGEPLKSLKR

-351 VTTIIACIAAIIVS
+351 VTTIIACVAAVIVS

-373 PYLGAIL
+373 PYLIAIL

-410 GLSTLST
+410 GLSTLSS
-417 TKPATLLSQGASQ
+417 TKPATLLNQGASTNS
-430 QVQNLPWYQRLPLLW
+430 QNLPWYRSRPLLW
-445 YGLMLTGLYA
+445 YGLMLVGLYV
-455 FFAYEVSSFKLGA
+455 FFAYEVNSLLLGA
-468 QLLIGLIGFVAIFWL
+468 QLLIGLTAFVAIFWL
-483 LARAWLWLLAKLAT
+483 LARGWLWLLTKFAKH
-497 NSNISWMQRIAI
+497 SNISWMQRIAI

-532 LTLITTLNHSINTQ
+532 LTLITTLNHSINAQ
-546 FVNAYP
+546 FINAYP

-560 LDIQSDQHDEIDNII
+560 LDIQSDQHDEINNII
-575 GAPVSYYPVI
+575 AAPVSYYPVI
-585 RARVVTANNVPVQDI
+585 RARVVTANNIPVQDI

-618 DTVMDTEFITDAVK
+618 DTVMDTEFITDAVEN
-632 DKQLYAPINV
+632 DKLYAPIKTSDNDPA
-642 QNQTENERGTLQNSV
+642 QTV
-657 QQSVQISEQTIA
+657 A
-669 PMSILDTAASLL
+669 PLSILDTAAILL

-708 YEQGPSPYFYFLF
+708 YEKGPSPYFYFLF
-721 EPAVLSAAPQIQFAT
+721 EPEVLAAAPQIQFAT

-743 IPDLQGKL
+743 IPKLQGQL
-751 VRQFPAVTTI
+751 VREFPAVTTI

-768 QIQELVVQMS
+768 QVQELVVQMS

-808 QESASF
+808 KDSASF

-828 ILELGILGI
+828 ILELSILGI
-837 SAALFAVIIANIGA
+837 SAALFAAIIANIGA
-851 WAAITQWFNLQFS
+851 WAAITQWFNLRFS
-864 VPWASLGIGGVT
+864 VPWTSLAIGGVA
-876 LVALLFAI
+876 LVVLLFAI

>member
-1 MNNLMSNKQK
+1 MDNMDNESNDSRGIISQ
-11 DNHSPNNTTDT
+11 
-22 SMAKESDYTGGAMQ
+22 
-36 HLFKRILGLQGLGA
+36 LFNRLLISKNLGA

-56 WWQRWVYPLLFLL
+56 WWQRWIYPVLFLI
-69 TLTLSLATYLTLD
+69 TLVLSLATYLTLD
-82 SVQQSVNTYINDNQR
+82 SIQQSVDTYINDNQR

-105 LNSKQDWPSEVL
+105 LNSKQDWPSEIL
-117 AQVKTI
+117 AQVETV
-123 ADTQTVYDYQFTA
+123 ADTQIVYDYQFSA
-136 MVVTDEQTLLTSV
+136 MVVTDEQTLLASV

-163 LASGQPLWEQLTS
+163 LASGQPLWQQLS
-176 NNVVV
+176 AANVVV
-181 APEVLNGLNAN
+181 APEVLNSLNASV
-192 IGDQITIGDAEF
+192 GDQITIGDAEF
-204 TISDVLTK
+204 IISDVLTK

-221 GFGGRVLMQQD
+221 GFGGRVLMHQD
-232 ALAATNLLGERSRIN
+232 ALAATNLLGQRSRIN
-247 YRIELAGEPEL
+247 YRIELAGAPEL
-258 MAEQYD
+258 MAVQRD
-264 KLTQILT
+264 KLTQILN

-281 ESADTSV
+281 KSADTSV

-332 LALGEPLGSLKR
+332 LALGEPLKSLKR

-351 VTTIIACIAAIIVS
+351 VTTIIACVAAVIVS

-373 PYLGAIL
+373 PYLIAIL

-410 GLSTLST
+410 GLSTLSS
-417 TKPATLLSQGASQ
+417 TKPATLLNQGASTNS
-430 QVQNLPWYQRLPLLW
+430 QNLPWYRSLPLLW
-445 YGLMLTGLYA
+445 YGLMLVGLYV
-455 FFAYEVSSFKLGA
+455 FFAYEVNSLLLGA
-468 QLLIGLIGFVAIFWL
+468 QLLIGLTAFVAIFWL
-483 LARAWLWLLAKLAT
+483 LARGWLWLLTKFAKH
-497 NSNISWMQRIAI
+497 SNISWMQRIAI

-532 LTLITTLNHSINTQ
+532 LTLITTLNHSINAQ
-546 FVNAYP
+546 FINAYP

-560 LDIQSDQHDEIDNII
+560 LDIQSDQHDEINNII
-575 GAPVSYYPVI
+575 AAPVSYYPVI
-585 RARVVTANNVPVQDI
+585 RARVVTANNIPVQDI

-618 DTVMDTEFITDAVK
+618 DTVMDTEFITDAVEN
-632 DKQLYAPINV
+632 DKLYAPIKTSDNDPA
-642 QNQTENERGTLQNSV
+642 QTV
-657 QQSVQISEQTIA
+657 A
-669 PMSILDTAASLL
+669 PLSILDTAASLL

-708 YEQGPSPYFYFLF
+708 YEKGPSPYFYFLF
-721 EPAVLSAAPQIQFAT
+721 EPEVLAAAPQIQFAT

-743 IPDLQGKL
+743 IPKLQGQL
-751 VRQFPAVTTI
+751 VREFPAVTTI

-768 QIQELVVQMS
+768 QVQELVVQMS

-808 QESASF
+808 KDSASF

-828 ILELGILGI
+828 ILELSILGI
-837 SAALFAVIIANIGA
+837 SAALFAAIIANIGA
-851 WAAITQWFNLQFS
+851 WAAITQWFNLRFS
-864 VPWASLGIGGVT
+864 VPWTSLAIGGVA
-876 LVALLFAI
+876 LVVLLFAI

>member
-1 MNNLMSNKQK
+1 M
-11 DNHSPNNTTDT
+11 DNMDNESTD
-22 SMAKESDYTGGAMQ
+22 SRGIISQ
-36 HLFKRILGLQGLGA
+36 LFNRLLISKNLGA

-56 WWQRWVYPLLFLL
+56 WWQRWIYPILFLI
-69 TLTLSLATYLTLD
+69 TLVLSLATYLTLD
-82 SVQQSVNTYINDNQR
+82 SIQQSVDTYINDNQR

-105 LNSKQDWPSEVL
+105 LNSKQDWPSKIL
-117 AQVKTI
+117 AQVETV
-123 ADTQTVYDYQFTA
+123 ADTQIVYDYQFSA
-136 MVVTDEQTLLTSV
+136 MVVTDEQTLLASV

-163 LASGQPLWEQLTS
+163 LASGQPLWQQLS
-176 NNVVV
+176 AANVVV
-181 APEVLNGLNAN
+181 APEVLNSLNASV
-192 IGDQITIGDAEF
+192 GDQITIGDAEF
-204 TISDVLTK
+204 IISDVLTK

-221 GFGGRVLMQQD
+221 GFGGRVLMHED
-232 ALAATNLLGERSRIN
+232 ALAATNLLGQRSRIN
-247 YRIELAGEPEL
+247 YRIELAGAPEL
-258 MAEQYD
+258 MAVQRD
-264 KLTQILT
+264 KLTQILN

-281 ESADTSV
+281 KSADTSV

-310 AVAMYGVIT
+310 AVAMYGIIT

-332 LALGEPLGSLKR
+332 LALGEPLKSLKR

-351 VTTIIACIAAIIVS
+351 VTTIIACVAAVIVS

-373 PYLGAIL
+373 PYLIAIL

-410 GLSTLST
+410 GLSTLSS
-417 TKPATLLSQGASQ
+417 TKPATLLDQGASTNS
-430 QVQNLPWYQRLPLLW
+430 QNLPWYRSLPLLW
-445 YGLMLTGLYA
+445 YGLMLVGLYV
-455 FFAYEVSSFKLGA
+455 FFAYEVNSLLLGA
-468 QLLIGLIGFVAIFWL
+468 QLLIGLTAFVAIFWL
-483 LARAWLWLLAKLAT
+483 LARGWLWLLTKFAKH
-497 NSNISWMQRIAI
+497 SNISWMQRIAI

-532 LTLITTLNHSINTQ
+532 LTLITTLNHSINAQ
-546 FVNAYP
+546 FINAYP

-560 LDIQSDQHDEIDNII
+560 LDIQSDQHDEINNII
-575 GAPVSYYPVI
+575 AAPVSYYPVI
-585 RARVVTANNVPVQDI
+585 RARVVTANNIPVQDI

-618 DTVMDTEFITDAVK
+618 DTVMDTEFITDAVEN
-632 DKQLYAPINV
+632 DKLYTPIKTSDNDPAQTVAP
-642 QNQTENERGTLQNSV
+642 L
-657 QQSVQISEQTIA
+657 
-669 PMSILDTAASLL
+669 SILDTAASLL

-708 YEQGPSPYFYFLF
+708 YEKGPSPYFYFLF
-721 EPAVLSAAPQIQFAT
+721 EPEVLAAAPQIQFAT

-743 IPDLQGKL
+743 IPKLQGQL
-751 VRQFPAVTTI
+751 VREFPAVTTI

-768 QIQELVVQMS
+768 QVQELVVQMS

-808 QESASF
+808 KDSASF

-828 ILELGILGI
+828 ILELSILGI

-851 WAAITQWFNLQFS
+851 WAAITQWFNLRFS
-864 VPWASLGIGGVT
+864 VPWTSLAIGGVA
-876 LVALLFAI
+876 LVVLLFAI

>member
-1 MNNLMSNKQK
+1 M
-11 DNHSPNNTTDT
+11 DNMDNESTD
-22 SMAKESDYTGGAMQ
+22 SRGIISQ
-36 HLFKRILGLQGLGA
+36 LFNRLLISKNLGA

-56 WWQRWVYPLLFLL
+56 WWQRWIYPVLFLI
-69 TLTLSLATYLTLD
+69 TLVLSLATYLTLD
-82 SVQQSVNTYINDNQR
+82 SIQQSVDTYINDNQR

-105 LNSKQDWPSEVL
+105 LNSKQDWPSEIL
-117 AQVKTI
+117 AQVETV
-123 ADTQTVYDYQFTA
+123 ADTQIVYDYQFSA
-136 MVVTDEQTLLTSV
+136 MVVTDEQTLLASV

-163 LASGQPLWEQLTS
+163 LASGQPLWQQLS
-176 NNVVV
+176 AANVVV
-181 APEVLNGLNAN
+181 APEVLNSLNASV
-192 IGDQITIGDAEF
+192 GDQITIGDAEF
-204 TISDVLTK
+204 IISDVLTK

-221 GFGGRVLMQQD
+221 GFGGRVLMHQD
-232 ALAATNLLGERSRIN
+232 ALAATNLLGQRSRIN
-247 YRIELAGEPEL
+247 YRIELAGAPEL
-258 MAEQYD
+258 MAVQRD
-264 KLTQILT
+264 KLTQILN

-281 ESADTSV
+281 KSADTSV

-332 LALGEPLGSLKR
+332 LALGEPLKSLKR

-351 VTTIIACIAAIIVS
+351 VTTIIACVAAVIVS

-373 PYLGAIL
+373 PYLIAIL

-410 GLSTLST
+410 GLSTLSS
-417 TKPATLLSQGASQ
+417 TKPATLLNQGASTNS
-430 QVQNLPWYQRLPLLW
+430 QNLPWYRSLPLLW
-445 YGLMLTGLYA
+445 YGLMLVGLYV
-455 FFAYEVSSFKLGA
+455 FFAYEVNSLLLGA
-468 QLLIGLIGFVAIFWL
+468 QLLIGLTAFVAIFWL
-483 LARAWLWLLAKLAT
+483 LARGWLWLLTKFAKH
-497 NSNISWMQRIAI
+497 SNISWMQRIAI

-532 LTLITTLNHSINTQ
+532 LTLITTLNHSINAQ
-546 FVNAYP
+546 FINAYP

-560 LDIQSDQHDEIDNII
+560 LDIQSDQHDEINNII
-575 GAPVSYYPVI
+575 AAPVSYYPVI
-585 RARVVTANNVPVQDI
+585 RARVVTANNIPVQDI

-618 DTVMDTEFITDAVK
+618 DTVMDTEFITDAVEN
-632 DKQLYAPINV
+632 DKLYAPIKTSDNDPA
-642 QNQTENERGTLQNSV
+642 QTV
-657 QQSVQISEQTIA
+657 A
-669 PMSILDTAASLL
+669 PLSILDTAASLL

-708 YEQGPSPYFYFLF
+708 YEKGPSPYFYFLF
-721 EPAVLSAAPQIQFAT
+721 EPEVLAAAPQIQFAT

-743 IPDLQGKL
+743 IPKLQGQL
-751 VRQFPAVTTI
+751 VREFPAVTTI

-768 QIQELVVQMS
+768 QVQELVVQMS

-808 QESASF
+808 KDSASF

-851 WAAITQWFNLQFS
+851 WAAITQWFNLRFS
-864 VPWASLGIGGVT
+864 VPWTSLAIGGVA
-876 LVALLFAI
+876 LVVLLFAI

>member
-1 MNNLMSNKQK
+1 MDNKNVEDISST
-11 DNHSPNNTTDT
+11 DNTDT
-22 SMAKESDYTGGAMQ
+22 TMARESDASGGIVRQ
-36 HLFKRILGLQGLGA
+36 LLTSTLGLQGLGA

-56 WWQRWVYPLLFLL
+56 WWQRWIYPVLFLL

-82 SVQQSVNTYINDNQR
+82 SIQQSVDTYINDNQR

-117 AQVKTI
+117 TQIDTL
-123 ADTQTVYDYQFTA
+123 ADTQTVFDYQFSA
-136 MVVTDEQTLLTSV
+136 MVVTDEQTLLASI
-149 KAVSPAYPLYGEAE
+149 KAVSQSYPLYGDVE
-163 LASGQPLWEQLTS
+163 LASGQPLWQQLTA
-176 NNVVV
+176 NHVVV
-181 APEVLNGLNAN
+181 APEVLKSLDAD
-192 IGDQITIGDAEF
+192 IGDQITIGDAQF
-204 TISDVLTK
+204 IISDVLTK
-212 EPDRPLTAF
+212 EPDRPLSAF
-221 GFGGRVLMQQD
+221 GFGGRILMPQQT
-232 ALAATNLLGERSRIN
+232 LEATNLLGQRSRIN
-247 YRIELAGEPEL
+247 YRIELAGNAEL
-258 MAEQYD
+258 MAIQRD

-351 VTTIIACIAAIIVS
+351 ITAIIACIAAILVS

-373 PYLGAIL
+373 PYLVAIL
-380 PADVGLAINPIS
+380 PADVSLAINPIS

-410 GLSTLST
+410 GLSTLNT
-417 TKPATLLSQGASQ
+417 TKPATLLNQGASSAGQ
-430 QVQNLPWYQRLPLLW
+430 QLPWYQRLPLLW
-445 YGLMLTGLYA
+445 YGLMLAGLYV
-455 FFAYEVSSFKLGA
+455 FFAYEVGGWLFGA
-468 QLLIGLIGFVAIFWL
+468 QLLIGLIGFVSVFWL
-483 LARAWLWLLAKLAT
+483 LARGWLWLLARIA
-497 NSNISWMQRIAI
+497 SNAKIGWMQRIAI

-524 TLSLSVAV
+524 TLALSVAV
-532 LTLITTLNHSINTQ
+532 LTLITTLNHSINAQ
-546 FVNAYP
+546 FINAYP

-560 LDIQSDQHDEIDNII
+560 LDIQSDQHDEIDTII

-585 RARVVTANNVPVQDI
+585 RARVVTANNIPVQDI

-618 DTVMDTEFITDAVK
+618 DTVMDTEFITDAVA
-632 DKQLYAPINV
+632 DNQLYAPIDNQNE
-642 QNQTENERGTLQNSV
+642 QNQDV
-657 QQSVQISEQTIA
+657 A
-669 PMSILDTAASLL
+669 PLSILDTAASLL
-681 NVGMGDQ
+681 NVGMGDE

-736 AHVAADD
+736 AHVNADD
-743 IPDLQGKL
+743 IPDLQGKM

-768 QIQELVVQMS
+768 QVQELVVQMS

-787 ALLTGIM
+787 ALLTGVM
-794 VLISSLLSTSQDRM
+794 VLISSLLSTSQDRL

-828 ILELGILGI
+828 ILELGVLGI
-837 SAALFAVIIANIGA
+837 SAATFAIIIASVGA
-851 WAAITQWFNLQFS
+851 WAALTQWFNLRFS
-864 VPWASLGIGGVT
+864 VPWASLSIGSMALIV
-876 LVALLFAI
+876 LLFAI